1 MSSPVALSG
10 VHPLRT
16 RGLQPLWLMVALA
29 AVSASVL
36 YAAFPPLEVWQLAWV
51 ALIPLLLALSQL
63 RPAQGFLLGWLFG
76 AVFMACLNAYMGL
89 YGVLP
94 VLAGALFWGLFYG
107 LFGAGV
113 SALAPLPN
121 PALRV
126 AATAA
131 LWALAEL
138 ARGHAGPLAY
148 TFGLTGYTQHAMLP
162 ILQLASLVGSYG
174 IGFLLALTN
183 AGLATLLLAFL
194 PPSWYHP
201 LLPRT
206 QFTRMSGRTLLAVYV
221 LVFIVYGWGTLVI
234 RSAPEPDPAGGLTA
248 AVAQGN
254 VSVNMHAAP
263 AAGGTVN
270 EIRGSIDRYLELSK
284 SLPGKVDLIVW
295 PETAI
300 GLDLRAHPD
309 VQRRLSALARSRNAH
324 LLVGALEIQEGRVY
338 NSAYH
343 YTPEGVLESVYRKMD
358 LVIFGEYVPMRGKWK
373 WIERYPIRSF
383 DFAAGSGR
391 QVMPVNGLKM
401 GPMICFEAIFPR
413 PGREITA
420 EGAEALAV
428 LNSDAWANRSVELL
442 YNSRTAPLR
451 AAEARKYL
459 VRAAST
465 GVSGIFDPYGRP
477 VATVA
482 ANEEGTATAAIAPR
496 KGLSAYHRWGEF
508 PLLWVCGLL
517 VLVAFVRVR
526 RIAQMESIGRSSVFA
541 GPTEPDRETEG

>member
-1 MSSPVALSG
+1 MSIAEPLPDA
-10 VHPLRT
+10 HPLRT
-16 RGLQPLWLMVALA
+16 RAFQPLWLMIALAIISAVALY
-29 AVSASVL
+29 VT
-36 YAAFPPLEVWQLAWV
+36 FPPIEVWQLAWV
-51 ALIPLLLALSQL
+51 ALVPLLLALSQV
-63 RPAQGFLLGWLFG
+63 RPAQGLLLGWLFG
-76 AVFMACLNAYMGL
+76 ALFMACVNAFMGI
-89 YGVLP
+89 YGAAP
-94 VLAGALFWGLFYG
+94 VVVGALFWGLFYG

-113 SALAPLPN
+113 SALAPLPS

-126 AATAA
+126 GGTAA
-131 LWALAEL
+131 LWALTEL

-148 TFGLTGYTQHAMLP
+148 TFGLTGYTQHEMLP

-174 IGFLLALTN
+174 IGFLIALTN

-201 LLPRT
+201 LLPRAH
-206 QFTRMSGRTLLAVYV
+206 FTRMSGRALLAAYV
-221 LVFIVYGWGTLVI
+221 LVFIVYGWGALVV
-234 RSAPEPDPAGGLTA
+234 RGEAASEGREALTV

-263 AAGGTVN
+263 RPGGAVN
-270 EIRGSIDRYLELSK
+270 EIQDGINRYLRLSR

-300 GLDLRAHPD
+300 GLDLRTNERTG
-309 VQRRLSALARSRNAH
+309 QQLASLAQSRNAH
-324 LLVGALEIQEGRVY
+324 LIVGALEIQNGNVY

-343 YTPEGVLESVYRKMD
+343 YSPEGTLQSSYRKMD

-383 DFAAGSGR
+383 DFSPGSRR
-391 QVMPVNGLKM
+391 QVMPVNGLKV

-413 PGREITA
+413 AGRDIA
-420 EGAEALAV
+420 GLGAETFVV

-465 GVSGIFDPYGRP
+465 GISGIFDPYGRP
-477 VATVA
+477 LATVA
-482 ANEEGTATAAIAPR
+482 ANEEGTATATIHPR
-496 KGLSAYHRWGEF
+496 RGMSAYHKWGEF
-508 PLLWVCGLL
+508 PLLWICGVL
-517 VLVAFVRVR
+517 VFVAFVRVHR
-526 RIAQMESIGRSSVFA
+526 AARMEHIARSSVFA
-541 GPTEPDRETEG
+541 GPVESDDGGGA

>member
-1 MSSPVALSG
+1 MSSTTALPDL
-10 VHPLRT
+10 HPLRA
-16 RGLQPLWLMVALA
+16 RGLQPLWLMVVLA
-29 AVSASVL
+29 AVSAPAL
-36 YAAFPPLEVWQLAWV
+36 YAAFPPLDVWQLAWV
-51 ALIPLLLALSQL
+51 ALAPLMLALSQL
-63 RPAQGFLLGWLFG
+63 RPTQGLLAGWLFG
-76 AVFMACLNAYMGL
+76 AVFMACLNAYMGM
-89 YGVLP
+89 YGVMP
-94 VLAGALFWGLFYG
+94 VVLGALFWGLFYG
-107 LFGAGV
+107 LFGACV

-126 AATAA
+126 GATAA

-148 TFGLTGYTQHAMLP
+148 TFGLTGYTQHEMLP
-162 ILQLASLVGSYG
+162 ILQLASLVGGYG
-174 IGFLLALTN
+174 IGFLIALIN
-183 AGLATLLLAFL
+183 AGLATLVLAFL

-201 LLPRT
+201 LMPRAH
-206 QFTRMSGRTLLAVYV
+206 FTRMSGRALLAAYV
-221 LVFIVYGWGTLVI
+221 LLFIVYGWGALVI
-234 RSAPEPDPAGGLTA
+234 RSAPEPGGEEVLTA
-248 AVAQGN
+248 GVAQGN

-263 AAGGTVN
+263 RPGGVVD
-270 EIRGSIDRYLELSK
+270 EIHEGINRYMRLSK
-284 SLPGKVDLIVW
+284 SMQGKVDLIVW

-300 GLDLRAHPD
+300 GLDLRRNTETEQQLA
-309 VQRRLSALARSRNAH
+309 ALARSRDAH
-324 LLVGALEIQEGRVY
+324 LIVGALEVQDGNVY

-343 YTPEGVLESVYRKMD
+343 YAPDGTLQSVYRKMD

-383 DFAAGSGR
+383 DFAAGTGR
-391 QVMPVNGLKM
+391 QVMPVNGVKV

-413 PGREITA
+413 PAREIVMK
-420 EGAEALAV
+420 GAEVLVV

-465 GVSGIFDPYGRP
+465 GISGIFDPYGRP

-482 ANEEGTATAAIAPR
+482 ANAEGTATATIAPR

-517 VLVAFVRVR
+517 VLIAFVRVR
-526 RIAQMESIGRSSVFA
+526 RIAQMEHIGRSSVFA
-541 GPTEPDRETEG
+541 GPTEPGREA